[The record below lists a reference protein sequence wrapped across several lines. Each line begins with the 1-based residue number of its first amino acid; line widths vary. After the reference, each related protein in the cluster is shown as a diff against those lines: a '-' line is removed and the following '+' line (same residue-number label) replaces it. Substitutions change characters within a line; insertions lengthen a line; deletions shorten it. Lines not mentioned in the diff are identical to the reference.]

1 MSNTNSECTN
11 QTCAEYK
18 AMLKSTCCTPGA
30 YNGFNLYQANPF
42 DSREIRQP
50 NPWCSNELILR
61 DKALRCAARIQPLDT
76 TMEQSVKL
84 AKADAVAKGIWNR

>member
-1 MSNTNSECTN
+1 MEDKK
-11 QTCAEYK
+11 CATSDCEQYR
-18 AMLKSTCCTPGA
+18 AMLKNSCCVPGG
-30 YNGFNLYQANPF
+30 YKGFNLYTSNPF

-61 DKALRCAARIQPLDT
+61 DKAMRCAARIQPIDT
-76 TMEQSVKL
+76 TMEESLKL